1 MRKSNL
7 AVKQEPLTISQEL
20 QIIQEENDG
29 LLDPVKVVEYA
40 KDPNTALHNRFEWD
54 DSKAAEGYRIWQARQ
69 IIRMELVVIAQNEKG
84 KIETFAGITEQDGKI
99 VRTYVSLSSDRRPEE
114 GERGYRSLIDVLSDS
129 EMREQML
136 EEAKKDMN
144 VFRRK
149 YGALSELAKVFAAM
163 DEVA

>member
-1 MRKSNL
+1 MRSK
-7 AVKQEPLTISQEL
+7 EPKTVSEEL
-20 QIIQEENDG
+20 LIIKKKNGG
-29 LLDPVKVVEYA
+29 LLDPAKVVDYA
-40 KDPNTALHNRFEWD
+40 RDPDTALHARFEWD

-69 IIRMELVVIAQNEKG
+69 VIRMELVVISQDDNG
-84 KIETFAGITEQDGKI
+84 KISTFSDIKEEAGKI
-99 VRTYVSLSSDRRPEE
+99 VRTYVSLGSDRRPEE
-114 GERGYRSLIDVLSDS
+114 GERGYRSLIDVLSDA

-163 DEVA
+163 DEIA